1 MRIGELAARTGASI
15 RSLRYY
21 EQQGL
26 LAPLREDNGY
36 RVYSPFAEEQ
46 VRTIRLYLNLGL
58 TTDEIAGILQCV
70 LMNEEAFCE
79 QVLPIYRQKLEQ
91 IDEQIR
97 LLTGIRRNLLDR
109 IDAIVRERPGEAREE
124 VL

>member
-26 LAPLREDNGY
+26 LTPLREDNGY

-58 TTDEIAGILQCV
+58 TTEEIAGILQCV
-70 LMNEEAFCE
+70 LMNKEAFCE

-91 IDEQIR
+91 IDEQLR
-97 LLTGIRRNLLDR
+97 LLTGIRRNLVDR
-109 IDAIVRERPGEAREE
+109 IDAIARERQDEARDA
-124 VL
+124 

>member
-26 LAPLREDNGY
+26 LTPLREDNGY

-70 LMNEEAFCE
+70 LMNKEAFCE

-91 IDEQIR
+91 IDEQLR
-97 LLTGIRRNLLDR
+97 LLTGIRRNLVDR
-109 IDAIVRERPGEAREE
+109 IDAIARERQGEARDA
-124 VL
+124 